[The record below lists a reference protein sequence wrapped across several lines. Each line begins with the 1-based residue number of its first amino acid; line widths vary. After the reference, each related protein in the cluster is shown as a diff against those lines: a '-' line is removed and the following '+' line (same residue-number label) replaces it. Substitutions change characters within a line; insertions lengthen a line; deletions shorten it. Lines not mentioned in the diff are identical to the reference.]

1 MKNKMITG
9 AIIAILLLSG
19 VLFWY
24 FIPSDISIL
33 NIDAPKEIVIGELNA
48 LRIDLQNNV
57 SEDVNVTINVK
68 NAFVDEKGES
78 LKGFTILAYGNLS
91 NMSNYISSN
100 AIDQPQ
106 KEVLLKPGIN
116 SIIVSIG
123 YQVPGAQKVEVEVYQ
138 QGKLADSRT
147 IELNVL
153 KPKIELDLQSYKSIN
168 GTNEIYSVYGYL
180 QLRGKGYATGVS
192 VNISVINEL
201 TNTTVKTVTRG
212 YSLHNAEEIIPYSS
226 QPLVIWQY
234 LNSTHDPVTGA
245 TIDTQIETYSPI
257 VVIELAKDE
266 SSTEK
271 YARSPIV
278 VKGKIGDRYKVIVTA
293 TWVDQVVNS
302 EMKIPSTP
310 TLSVRG
316 HPYGD
321 KVEKRILPQ

>member
-9 AIIAILLLSG
+9 AMIAIVLLSAG
-19 VLFWY
+19 ILYWY
-24 FIPSDISIL
+24 FTPSEISIV
-33 NIDAPKEIVIGELNA
+33 NIDAPKEIVIGQLSD
-48 LRIDLQNNV
+48 LRIDLQNNA
-57 SEDVNVTINVK
+57 SEDVNVIINVK

-91 NMSNYISSN
+91 NMSDYISSN

-180 QLRGKGYATGVS
+180 QLRGKGYATDVA

-201 TNTTVKTVTRG
+201 TNTIVKTVTRG
-212 YSLHNAEEIIPYSS
+212 YSLHNVDEIMPYSS

-234 LNSTHDPVTGA
+234 LNSTYDPVTGA
-245 TIDTQIETYSPI
+245 TIDTQTETYSPI

-271 YARSPIV
+271 YVRSPIV
-278 VKGKIGDRYKVIVTA
+278 VKGKIGDRYRVVVTA
-293 TWVDQVVNS
+293 TWVDQVVS
-302 EMKIPSTP
+302 TEMKIPSTP
-310 TLSVRG
+310 TLSGRG
-316 HPYGD
+316 YRYRG
-321 KVEKRILPQ
+321 

>member
-33 NIDAPKEIVIGELNA
+33 NIDSPKEIVIGELNA
-48 LRIDLQNNV
+48 LRIDLQNNA

-91 NMSNYISSN
+91 NMSEYISSN

-106 KEVLLKPGIN
+106 KEVLLKPGVN

-234 LNSTHDPVTGA
+234 LNSTYDPVTGA
-245 TIDTQIETYSPI
+245 TIETQIKTYAPI
-257 VVIELAKDE
+257 VVIELAKDK
-266 SSTEK
+266 SSDEK

-278 VKGKIGDRYKVIVTA
+278 VKGKIVDRYKVIVTA

-302 EMKIPSTP
+302 EMNIPSTP